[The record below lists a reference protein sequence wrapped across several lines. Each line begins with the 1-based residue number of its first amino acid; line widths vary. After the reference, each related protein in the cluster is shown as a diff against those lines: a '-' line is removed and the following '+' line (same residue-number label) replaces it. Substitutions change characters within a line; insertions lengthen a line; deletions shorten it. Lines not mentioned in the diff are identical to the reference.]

1 MLVHLSSEL
10 IKVTQSLF
18 LFFYCSVFWCFFLLF
33 SHVFIYCILYVLLNS
48 SFASFIPDHQNFFGM
63 DERLGP
69 VAVSFRRE
77 EKEGSSGSQY
87 NYRIIFRTTE
97 VNTTL
102 SHTQKSLKKILKHFH
117 SLIQR
122 SYLIFLSIFIF
133 SLRSTYNALHVTGQ
147 K

>member
-33 SHVFIYCILYVLLNS
+33 SHVFIYCILYVLLKS
-48 SFASFIPDHQNFFGM
+48 SFPSFIPDHQNFFGM

-97 VNTTL
+97 VNTNTVI
-102 SHTQKSLKKILKHFH
+102 SF
-117 SLIQR
+117 
-122 SYLIFLSIFIF
+122 FFF
-133 SLRSTYNALHVTGQ
+133 FFFLRSVHNAFNVYQ
-147 K
+147 KKMLIN